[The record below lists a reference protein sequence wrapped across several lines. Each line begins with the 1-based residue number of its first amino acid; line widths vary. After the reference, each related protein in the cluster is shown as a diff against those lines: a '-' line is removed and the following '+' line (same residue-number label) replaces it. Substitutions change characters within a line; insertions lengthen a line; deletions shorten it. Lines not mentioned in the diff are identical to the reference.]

1 MVIHGSMKLP
11 PGRFYGETLD
21 RYEVADF
28 HLMDAKYPPGMK
40 LPKHSHTRACFSV
53 MLQGALSETYERRS
67 LEWRPF
73 SVGFNPSDEEHSNFI
88 HDTGARFL
96 IVEVS
101 PQWLK
106 RVSDSS
112 GILSRSFIFH
122 AEQLRYLGFRLYREA
137 QQVDSVSQLAI
148 EGLLFEVVAE
158 TSRLEAQRKPDKHP
172 RWLAQARDLIH
183 AHFADALTITA
194 IAQTVG
200 VHPVHLSRVFRI
212 HHQCTIGEYIR
223 RLRIDF
229 VCRELSTTS
238 APLAEIAYDGGFYD
252 QGHLSKVF
260 KRLTGMTPTQY
271 RISSRS
277 R

>member
-1 MVIHGSMKLP
+1 MKLP
-11 PGRFYGETLD
+11 PGHFYGETSEK
-21 RYEVADF
+21 YEVAEF
-28 HLMDAKYPPGMK
+28 RLMDATYPALMT

-73 SVGFNPSDEEHSNFI
+73 SVGFNPPDEEHSNFI

-96 IVEVS
+96 IVEVG
-101 PQWLK
+101 PGWLQ
-106 RVSDSS
+106 RVSEYSE
-112 GILSRSFIFH
+112 ILRRSFIFQ
-122 AEQLRYLGFRLYREA
+122 AEQLKHIGFRLYREA
-137 QQVDSVSQLAI
+137 QQVDAVSQLAI
-148 EGLLFEVVAE
+148 EGLLFEVIAE
-158 TSRLEAQRKPDKHP
+158 TSRLDAKRKPDRHP
-172 RWLAQARDLIH
+172 RWLAQARELIH
-183 AHFADALTITA
+183 AHFADSLTITA

-200 VHPVHLSRVFRI
+200 IHPVHLARVFRI
-212 HHQCTIGEYIR
+212 HYQCTIGDYVR

-229 VCRELSTTS
+229 VCRELSSDS
-238 APLAEIAYDGGFYD
+238 ASLAEIACKAGFYD
-252 QGHLSKVF
+252 QGHLSRVF

>member
-1 MVIHGSMKLP
+1 MKLP
-11 PGRFYGETLD
+11 PGHFYGETSD
-21 RYEVADF
+21 RYEVAEF
-28 HLMDAKYPPGMK
+28 RLMDATYPPGMK

-53 MLQGALSETYERRS
+53 MLQGALSENYGRRS

-73 SVGFNPSDEEHSNFI
+73 SVGFNPPDEEHSNFI
-88 HDTGARFL
+88 HDKGARFL

-101 PQWLK
+101 PEWLK
-106 RVSDSS
+106 RVSDHSR
-112 GILSRSFIFH
+112 ILRRSFIFQ
-122 AEQLRYLGFRLYREA
+122 AEQLRHLGFRLYREA
-137 QQVDSVSQLAI
+137 QQVDAVSQLAI

-158 TSRLEAQRKPDKHP
+158 TSRLDARRKPGKHP
-172 RWLAQARDLIH
+172 RWLAQARELIH
-183 AHFADALTITA
+183 AHFADSLTITA

-200 VHPVHLSRVFRI
+200 IHPVHLSRVFRN

-229 VCRELSTTS
+229 VCHELSNTS
-238 APLAEIAYDGGFYD
+238 ASLADIAYEGGFYD
-252 QGHLSKVF
+252 QGHLSRVF
-260 KRLTGMTPTQY
+260 KRVTGLTPTQY

>member
-1 MVIHGSMKLP
+1 MKLA
-11 PGRFYGETLD
+11 PGHFYGETSD
-21 RYEVADF
+21 RYEIAEF
-28 HLMDAKYPPGMK
+28 RLMDAAYPPGIS

-73 SVGFNPSDEEHSNFI
+73 SVGFNPPDEEHSNFI

-96 IVEVS
+96 IVEVT
-101 PQWLK
+101 PGWLQ
-106 RVSDSS
+106 RVSDHS
-112 GILSRSFIFH
+112 GILKRSFIFQ
-122 AEQLRYLGFRLYREA
+122 AEQLRYLGVRLCREA
-137 QQVDSVSQLAI
+137 QQVDAVSQLAI

-158 TSRLEAQRKPDKHP
+158 TSRLEAKRKPDQHP
-172 RWLAQARDLIH
+172 QWLARARELIH
-183 AHFADALTITA
+183 AHFADSLTITA

-200 VHPVHLSRVFRI
+200 IHPVHLARVFRI
-212 HHQCTIGEYIR
+212 HHHCTIGDYIR

-229 VCRELSTTS
+229 VCRELTTS
-238 APLAEIAYDGGFYD
+238 ASLAEIANKAGFYD
-252 QGHLSKVF
+252 QGHLSRVF
-260 KRLTGMTPTQY
+260 KRRTGMTPTQY